1 MYKHLITLAVI
12 LGSFSQINAQDS
24 GVSFELHYPAIF
36 ANENNNYSDVQGVFG
51 GAIQYRLSDNNKF
64 NYGVEYK
71 FDISQVKDVRREST
85 IPVTSR
91 NILINHINIFSKL
104 DLDDYQKFKMY
115 VDAGFSTYKDKE
127 NSNSQS
133 FNGFNGGIGLSY
145 DMIERVYLHTSFNY
159 IKAFKKDKQTDNVET
174 ESQQIIR
181 IGIGFK
187 L

>member
-1 MYKHLITLAVI
+1 MYKYLIILVI
-12 LGSFSQINAQDS
+12 ALSSFLQINAQDS

-36 ANENNNYSDVQGVFG
+36 ADENNNYSDVQGVFG
-51 GAIQYRLSDNNKF
+51 GAIQYQLTDNNKF

-71 FDISQVKDVRREST
+71 FDISQVKKVGRDST
-85 IPVTSR
+85 IPVTNR
-91 NILINHINIFSKL
+91 NILINHLNIFSKL
-104 DLDDYQKFKMY
+104 NLDDYEKFKMY
-115 VDAGFSTYKDKE
+115 VDAGFSTYKDQE
-127 NSNSQS
+127 NSKSQS
-133 FNGFNGGIGLSY
+133 FNGFNGGLGLSY